1 MEEVTAKILRLE
13 SDRDDLQAQ
22 LAFQIAKD
30 NPLAVRFLSYR
41 IRNNKKDLEELHG
54 RFHDRTA

>member
-1 MEEVTAKILRLE
+1 MNELAAKVMRLE

-30 NPLAVRFLSYR
+30 NPPAVRFLSYR
-41 IRNNKKDLEELHG
+41 IRNNKKDLEELYG
-54 RFHDRTA
+54 KAGVS